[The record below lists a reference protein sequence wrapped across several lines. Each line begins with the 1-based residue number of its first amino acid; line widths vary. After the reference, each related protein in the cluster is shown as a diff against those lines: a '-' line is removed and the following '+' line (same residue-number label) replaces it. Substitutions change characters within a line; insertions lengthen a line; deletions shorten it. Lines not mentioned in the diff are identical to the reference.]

1 MNTLGTKFILANQFI
16 FDPNSN
22 TLFDKKSDDSVRL
35 GSNESRILLMFV
47 LHPLDVIKRE
57 ELHDFVWRQQGFEVD
72 NSSLT
77 QAISTLR
84 KVLNDSTKSPEF
96 VKTVPK
102 RGYQFIATVEKT
114 TASKSAIQAQNQD
127 PPKDASA
134 TNNENITG
142 EAQEQIVLSE
152 QSRTQTDNRASEN
165 VNERAAIPPI
175 SRPKKQ
181 KTWQHHWSKTAILLV
196 ILAILIPVI
205 TFSPEKPIAQKFTQ
219 LSVYKNISIEVPEN
233 SPNLTSW
240 IPAIETCLGKY
251 KELHKNQPLP
261 IRLIATGGLENKLSL
276 NYVFSPEERE
286 KNVTITVLANQTE
299 LSKVCR

>member
-22 TLFDKKSDDSVRL
+22 TLFDKMSDDSVRL

-102 RGYQFIATVEKT
+102 RGYQFIASVEKT
-114 TASKSAIQAQNQD
+114 TASKSAIQAQD
-127 PPKDASA
+127 KETPK
-134 TNNENITG
+134 E
-142 EAQEQIVLSE
+142 LSE
-152 QSRTQTDNRASEN
+152 LSNQKIVNNFPNEDVLVEQSGTLENDLSSES
-165 VNERAAIPPI
+165 VNNSEPTTPTNKADQ
-175 SRPKKQ
+175 Q
-181 KTWQHHWSKTAILLV
+181 KTRQRHWSKTAILFFL
-196 ILAILIPVI
+196 LAILIPVLA
-205 TFSPEKPIAQKFTQ
+205 FSPEKPRTTKFNQ
-219 LSVYKNISIEVPEN
+219 LNVYKNVSIEIPE
-233 SPNLTSW
+233 SDPDLVSW
-240 IPAIETCLGKY
+240 LPAIETCLGQY
-251 KELHKNQPLP
+251 EELHKDRPLP
-261 IRLIATGGLENKLSL
+261 LRLIATGGLENKLSL
-276 NYVFSPEERE
+276 NYVFAPEERE
-286 KNVTITVLANQTE
+286 KNVTITILANQNE